1 MHKKCIN
8 QNVWSLLKACMVLHS
23 FHFTKLV
30 NKNGCISFNA
40 GEIYCFLYDLGTYR
54 HGVVWS
60 LRSLWKNVEVTV
72 CRPPSLLSS
81 SSAFEKFLWNL
92 LNKFAPRSKETFHSD
107 WSLIFSFHPAVVSY
121 LDRWCLFYGKLST
134 DFLSSWKFCHW
145 ELVTSTCFVV
155 CQDAQNL
162 ESSLKSIIL
171 LLMFLK

>member
-1 MHKKCIN
+1 MPNSDTGVWLPIQTKRGLFINQSVHKKCIN

-23 FHFTKLV
+23 FHFSKLV

-134 DFLSSWKFCHW
+134 HFFFS
-145 ELVTSTCFVV
+145 
-155 CQDAQNL
+155 L
-162 ESSLKSIIL
+162 EIL
-171 LLMFLK
+171 PLRTHNS